1 MSQTSFAVFAEQ
13 TLDDIQTRLSD
24 QSALDDLDIDL
35 IDGVMTI
42 EFEDGAQ
49 MILNRQ
55 EAAQQIWLSSPEG
68 PAHFGYSEDEGAW
81 IDDRNGDDLHATLVR
96 VIEQKLGVPV
106 EL

>member
-1 MSQTSFAVFAEQ
+1 MSQPSFAVFAEQ
-13 TLDDIQTRLSD
+13 TLDDIYARLSD
-24 QSALDDLDIDL
+24 HPDLGDLDIDL
-35 IDGVMTI
+35 IDGVLTL

-68 PAHFGYSEDEGAW
+68 PAHFGYAEAEGQW
-81 IDDRNGDDLHATLVR
+81 QNDRTGETMETTLAR
-96 VIEQKLGVPV
+96 VLGGKLGTSI

>member
-1 MSQTSFAVFAEQ
+1 MSQPSFALFAEQ
-13 TLDDIQTRLSD
+13 TLDEIYNRLSD
-24 QSALDDLDIDL
+24 QDGLDDLDIDL
-35 IDGVMTI
+35 IDGVLTL

-68 PAHFGYSEDEGAW
+68 PAHFGYNEDEDAW
-81 IDDRNGDDLHATLVR
+81 LDDRNGDNLHETLARVIGQKMGVR
-96 VIEQKLGVPV
+96 V